1 MVEIQTSLFTNIPG
15 LTLSGW
21 GSALMV
27 VVVVML
33 LLVVVFLVVKVKL
46 VVLDW
51 AGQGL
56 LDLFTLLLLLLLG
69 TSATSATWFFVAV

>member
-1 MVEIQTSLFTNIPG
+1 MVL
-15 LTLSGW
+15 
-21 GSALMV
+21 
-27 VVVVML
+27 VVVML

-56 LDLFTLLLLLLLG
+56 LDLFTLLLSG

>member
-1 MVEIQTSLFTNIPG
+1 
-15 LTLSGW
+15 
-21 GSALMV
+21 
-27 VVVVML
+27 ML

-56 LDLFTLLLLLLLG
+56 LDLFSFAAAACLVLVLRLPRG
-69 TSATSATWFFVAV
+69 FVAVVVVAALE